1 MWRVIG
7 GILLIVVGSLLI
19 YYHNQLYQLFGDIE
33 WAERNL
39 GESKVVY
46 VLLGVGVIVVGV
58 LIMFWIGGQG
68 PAEVDEIQF
77 GKWLWEVLT

>member
-1 MWRVIG
+1 MWRIIG
-7 GILLIVVGSLLI
+7 GILLIVVWSLLI

-33 WAERNL
+33 RAERNL

-46 VLLGVGVIVVGV
+46 VLIGVGVIVVGV

-68 PAEVDEIQF
+68 PTDVDDMEF
-77 GKWLWEVLT
+77 GSMIAAMVV